1 MTIFWLGNLISM
13 SQYQFT
19 EQAQQDLIQIRRFT
33 IANWGEKQ
41 SQHYLCDL
49 EKTLQLLSE
58 MPLMGKS
65 CFDDLGVDV
74 YRFPYGSHVIYY
86 LTTPKETIVLVA
98 VLHKSMVPS
107 KHLEKRL

>member
-1 MTIFWLGNLISM
+1 M

-33 IANWGEKQ
+33 LDNWGETQ
-41 SQHYLCDL
+41 SNNYLCDL
-49 EKTLQLLSE
+49 DKMLQLLSE

-65 CFDDLGVDV
+65 CFDDLGEDV

-86 LTTPKETIVLVA
+86 LTTPKERIVIVA
-98 VLHKSMVPS
+98 VLHKSMVPR